1 MYEKSVATNIFLYET
16 ISESFV
22 FQGVDYK
29 GKMAIVGAMQE
40 RDVKAG
46 EVIIAEGEVGD
57 YFYILQTGKVV
68 YVVGSEEV
76 GNGEAPA
83 SFGELA
89 LLYDTPRAATVK
101 ATSAC
106 KLWRLDQKTFRFI
119 MVSSTTGDDE
129 KIYAALRKVKLFSS
143 MSPDF
148 FVKLSNAMTL
158 KSFDPGH
165 EIIKKGDVGN
175 TFYVVREGKVK
186 VSDIGFDAN
195 TKFDDHELGAGDFF
209 GERALLT
216 GDKRAATIS
225 AIDKCSVLCLERDE
239 FETIIGHLDSL
250 LKLAGIRSMLVSTFK
265 YYQSYDLY
273 L

>member
-1 MYEKSVATNIFLYET
+1 MYEKSVATNKFLYET

-143 MSPDF
+143 MPPDF

-250 LKLAGIRSMLVSTFK
+250 LKLAGIRSMIVSTFK

-273 L
+273 